1 MKLILR
7 NRNRTGYGAVSLTV
21 DELETSAVEIAKAVQ
36 LCSFF
41 DEISLLLS
49 SCRDTHKSG
58 RLLKLNPVLV
68 DGILRVG
75 GRLCHAPL
83 AFSRK
88 HQIILPSDHHVT
100 RLIIEDQHRRTG
112 LCGMANTWTK
122 LRQTYW
128 IVKGAATVR
137 KVLGKCVFCR
147 RRKAKLSSQVMS
159 DLSAERLTPNK
170 PPFYFTGVDFFG
182 LFTVRQA
189 TSYVKRYACI
199 FTCLS
204 SRAVHLEVA
213 HALTVD
219 SFINAFRRFASR
231 RGKVHTLYSDN
242 GTNFVGAEKEL
253 RLSIMESK
261 CVA

>member
-1 MKLILR
+1 
-7 NRNRTGYGAVSLTV
+7 V